1 MADAARRLALLLTPL
16 RPPAEDHAVSQAA
29 IIIEGRYR
37 LIRAIASGAMGAVHE
52 AEDLRDGTRVALKLL
67 KPDFH
72 QDVAIRRRFR
82 REASI
87 LQALVHPGVVRILDV
102 GQDEGERSYMVMELL
117 RGETLE
123 ARITRDQPMTVAAL
137 RPIALAITEA
147 LAAVH
152 AHGVVH
158 GDLKPANVFLPQGAP
173 FPVKLV
179 DFGLSKIE
187 GLERL
192 TRTGELTGTPA
203 YMAPE
208 LLTGAGELD
217 GRVDLYALGVVL
229 YEALTGKLPFATNRH
244 PGAMMFEI
252 VTGKATPLAKLRPD
266 LPAEVLE
273 VVAHAMAPK
282 REDRSKDPGSLWQ
295 ELERAL
301 R

>member
-1 MADAARRLALLLTPL
+1 M
-16 RPPAEDHAVSQAA
+16 
-29 IIIEGRYR
+29 IEGRYR
-37 LIRAIASGAMGAVHE
+37 LVRSIAAGAMGAVHE
-52 AEDLRDGTRVALKLL
+52 AEDVRDGARVALKLL

-123 ARITRDQPMTVAAL
+123 ARILRARQMSVLDL
-137 RPIALAITEA
+137 RPIALAMTEA

-152 AHGVVH
+152 AHGVIH
-158 GDLKPANVFLPQGAP
+158 GDLKPANVFLPQAAP

-217 GRVDLYALGVVL
+217 AGVDLYALGVVL
-229 YEALTGKLPFATNRH
+229 YEALSGKLPFATNRH

-252 VTGKATPLAKLRPD
+252 VTGKATPLEQLRPD
-266 LPAEVLE
+266 LSPAVLA
-273 VVAHAMAPK
+273 VVALAMAPK
-282 REDRSKDPGSLWQ
+282 RDQRPKDAGMLWQ